1 MEKVIDI
8 RPVKRQMRASTK
20 EKRLSMDAE
29 IKSSA
34 DKKICNKLLNLWSVR
49 EAETVL
55 CYVST
60 PIEVDTRE
68 FITTLLK
75 SGKTVAV
82 PRCEGDKAEMN
93 FYRISSLDELIPG
106 SFGVLEPQPDA
117 EKRVVETQNT
127 VCVVPAFMF
136 DKKGF
141 RLGYG
146 KGYYDRYLS
155 RYEGST
161 VGICYEENITE
172 ELFHGKYDRAV
183 DLVLTEKHI
192 TVIEKEV

>member
-68 FITTLLK
+68 FIPTLLK

-93 FYRISSLDELIPG
+93 FYRISSLKYVFRHKYNNFVKIFADMGTFVRTHGESWISLYHEK
-106 SFGVLEPQPDA
+106 FPDTCA
-117 EKRVVETQNT
+117 RH
-127 VCVVPAFMF
+127 AFF
-136 DKKGF
+136 
-141 RLGYG
+141 
-146 KGYYDRYLS
+146 S
-155 RYEGST
+155 RS
-161 VGICYEENITE
+161 
-172 ELFHGKYDRAV
+172 R
-183 DLVLTEKHI
+183 
-192 TVIEKEV
+192 

>member
-68 FITTLLK
+68 FINALLK

-82 PRCEGDKAEMN
+82 PRCSTKDRTMD
-93 FYRISSLDELIPG
+93 FYIIKSYDDLQKGAYGL
-106 SFGVLEPQPDA
+106 LEPDVSRC
-117 EKRVVETQNT
+117 KRLDDFDCA
-127 VCVVPAFMF
+127 VCIVPGLAF
-136 DKKGF
+136 DCEGY
-141 RLGYG
+141 RLGFG
-146 KGYYDRYLS
+146 KGYYDRFLQHF
-155 RYEGST
+155 GGVK
-161 VGICYEENITE
+161 VGICYKECVTWQ
-172 ELFHGKYDRAV
+172 LPHGRFDKAV
-183 DLVLTEKHI
+183 DIVLTQRYIRNIK
-192 TVIEKEV
+192 K

>member
-1 MEKVIDI
+1 MEKIIDI
-8 RPVKRQMRASTK
+8 RPVKRQMRADTK
-20 EKRLSMDAE
+20 EKRLSMDSAV
-29 IKSSA
+29 KSSA
-34 DKKICNKLLNLWSVR
+34 DKKICNKLLNLWAVR
-49 EAETVL
+49 DAKTVL

-60 PIEVDTRE
+60 PIEVDTKE
-68 FITTLLK
+68 FINALLK

-82 PRCEGDKAEMN
+82 PRCEGGKSEMN
-93 FYRISSLDELIPG
+93 FYRIDSLDELLPG
-106 SFGVLEPQPDA
+106 SFGVLEPTPDS
-117 EKRVVETQNT
+117 EKKIVDTKNT
-127 VCVVPAFMF
+127 VCVVPAFIF

-161 VGICYEENITE
+161 VGICYDENITE

-192 TVIEKEV
+192 TIIQKEV

>member
-1 MEKVIDI
+1 MEKIIDI
-8 RPVKRQMRASTK
+8 RPVKKQMRASTK
-20 EKRLSMDAE
+20 EKRLSMDAG
-29 IKSSA
+29 IKSAA

-49 EAETVL
+49 EASTVL

-60 PIEVDTRE
+60 PIEVDTKE
-68 FITTLLK
+68 FIAALLK

-82 PRCEGDKAEMN
+82 PRCEGGKSEMN
-93 FYRISSLDELIPG
+93 FYRIDSLDELLPG
-106 SFGVLEPQPDA
+106 SFGVLEPEPSP
-117 EKRVVETQNT
+117 EKKIVQTEGT

-161 VGICYEENITE
+161 VGVCYEENVTD

-192 TVIEKEV
+192 TVIQKEV

>member
-68 FITTLLK
+68 FINALLK
-75 SGKTVAV
+75 HLR
-82 PRCEGDKAEMN
+82 RCRLQVL
-93 FYRISSLDELIPG
+93 FYGLY
-106 SFGVLEPQPDA
+106 V
-117 EKRVVETQNT
+117 
-127 VCVVPAFMF
+127 
-136 DKKGF
+136 
-141 RLGYG
+141 
-146 KGYYDRYLS
+146 
-155 RYEGST
+155 
-161 VGICYEENITE
+161 
-172 ELFHGKYDRAV
+172 
-183 DLVLTEKHI
+183 
-192 TVIEKEV
+192 